1 MTPEGPRER
10 ALDPLSPAETERRI
24 AVAGP
29 LRHRRPVGPLFPG
42 SAYAVIAGVP
52 CAALPLPWDWA
63 TQASLTA
70 VPDGDLVEAAREVV
84 TWLARYG
91 HVGWQLEIASERAS
105 VLTDALGLTLVRE
118 HEVWV
123 STGEPPDLG
132 IEGEVVAP
140 VDDDDFLAVF
150 GPDLAP
156 MIRGQLGRPDWEVAV
171 LREAGATVGC
181 FRLMDLADTTY
192 LGGVTVVAQRRG
204 QGLGRGLSAEATR
217 RARRRSGLAWLQCE
231 PSLGRFYSALGYS
244 RYGRSAFLGP
254 QPPS

>member
-1 MTPEGPRER
+1 MVKPDGPRVP
-10 ALDPLSPAETERRI
+10 ALDKIPPDETERRI

-42 SAYAVIAGVP
+42 SAYAVVAGVP

-63 TQASLTA
+63 AQACLTA
-70 VPDGDLVEAAREVV
+70 VPDGDLVTTAREVV
-84 TWLARYG
+84 SWLARYG
-91 HVGWQLEIASERAS
+91 HAGWQLEIGSERAP
-105 VLTDALGLTLVRE
+105 VLTEELGLTLVRE

-123 STGEPPDLG
+123 STEEPRAVVDG
-132 IEGEVVAP
+132 DVVAP

-171 LREAGATVGC
+171 LREAGETVGC

-217 RARRRSGLAWLQCE
+217 RARRRSDVAWLQCE
-231 PSLGRFYSALGYS
+231 PALGPFYSALGYTP
-244 RYGRSAFLGP
+244 YGRSAFLGP
-254 QPPS
+254 